1 MKKIFKVLSV
11 AVLAAVIFSAPV
23 SADSCTEGNT
33 GLSISPV
40 NKTLTLEGGKTYDE
54 DTFVVKNVG
63 TEEASFRVYASPY
76 SAADENYNMNFSS
89 ETNYTQISRWISFK
103 DANGNFVNETT
114 FTVPA
119 CSEQEI
125 AYKVTTPDS
134 IPNGGQY
141 AVIFAEGINNSSD
154 GGIKAISR
162 VGLLVYGRASGTTIN
177 TAEISNL
184 SILKNADESLS
195 SKDGKKITKAVIHAT
210 ATVKATGNV
219 DVNAQSTLTVKNLF
233 GGELYKNT
241 ANNSVL
247 PESTRK
253 IVDVWEDTPYFGLF
267 WVTYTVTAAG
277 VPQEITNLVFLLPL
291 PILVGILV
299 LIAIIVIWI
308 VTMVKKNRARKS
320 RYMVQDLTF

>member
-1 MKKIFKVLSV
+1 MNKIVKVLSV
-11 AVLAAVIFSAPV
+11 AALAAVVFSAPV

-54 DTFVVKNVG
+54 DSFVVKNVG

-103 DANGNFVNETT
+103 DNNGNFTNEVTY
-114 FTVPA
+114 TVPA

-125 AYKVTTPDS
+125 TYKVVTPES

-162 VGLLVYGRASGTTIN
+162 VGLLVYGRATGTTIN
-177 TAEISNL
+177 TAEISGL
-184 SILKNADESLS
+184 EILKNAEDSLS

-219 DVNAQSTLTVKNLF
+219 DINAQSTLTVKNLF

-241 ANNSVL
+241 SNNSVL

-253 IVDVWEDTPYFGLF
+253 IVDVWEETPYFGIF

-277 VPQEITNLVFLLPL
+277 VPQEITSLVFLLPL
-291 PILVGILV
+291 PILVAILV
-299 LIAIIVIWI
+299 LVAVIVIWI
-308 VTMVKKNRARKS
+308 VAMVKKKRARKS
-320 RYMVQDLTF
+320 RYMI